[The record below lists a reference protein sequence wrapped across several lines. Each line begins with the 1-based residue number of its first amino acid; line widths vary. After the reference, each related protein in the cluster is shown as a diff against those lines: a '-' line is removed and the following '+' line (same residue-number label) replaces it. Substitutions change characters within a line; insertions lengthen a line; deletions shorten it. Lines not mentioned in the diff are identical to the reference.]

1 MKLVRSERGFTLME
15 VLVTVAIVGILAAIA
30 IPSYTSYIQRSNRSD
45 ARTQLL
51 QAAAFL
57 QTCFSQNND
66 YRCAPAGPSTM
77 TPPFD
82 QAPMSPAA
90 AKYNITINSG
100 GGVNSTNFELRA
112 APTGT
117 MAGDECGTFTLTSA
131 GVRDIIATSGRT
143 ANDCWSR

>member
-1 MKLVRSERGFTLME
+1 ME
-15 VLVTVAIVGILAAIA
+15 VMVTVAIIAIMTAIA
-30 IPSYTSYIQRSNRSD
+30 IPSYTAYIQRSNRSD

-82 QAPMSPAA
+82 QAPAAPAA
-90 AKYNITINSG
+90 AKYAITINSG
-100 GGVNSTNFELRA
+100 GGANSTAFELWA

-117 MAGDECGTFTLTSA
+117 MAGDDCGTLTLNSA
-131 GVRDIIATSGRT
+131 GVRGVQGTTRPAS
-143 ANDCWSR
+143 DCWSR